1 VGRQNQYYA
10 EASWQMPVGDWT
22 VTTGANYRFE
32 DLNSRGVTAGGSAVI
47 GIDDYT
53 YQVPAVF
60 VQAYRSFF
68 NDTLE
73 VNGSIRHDQHN
84 VFGGITSP
92 RFNALYHHTPQVS
105 SRLSLGTGF
114 RAPTSFFEQDHG
126 ILDTI
131 RIDRQIKDPEVS
143 SNLSYALSYAGDRLA
158 VTSSYNYNS
167 IKNFAILNPGGTDP
181 VTGDPITLFTSAKD
195 SVTVQGLDLNLSNL
209 LTPALTVIAAAEV
222 FDYRFPAGTLVFA
235 RPKAKAYFGFDYE
248 QNGLDLSAKLVWTG
262 PMDLRKFHDDGTGQ
276 QNRFNLDGT
285 PKSDTSPNFVTLDMR
300 AEYATSKKFAFYA
313 GIDNALDYKQ
323 TDKESFLFVVG
334 DGAPDV
340 VHLWGPNR
348 GRYVYA
354 GVKLSF

>member
-1 VGRQNQYYA
+1 
-10 EASWQMPVGDWT
+10 M
-22 VTTGANYRFE
+22 
-32 DLNSRGVTAGGSAVI
+32 
-47 GIDDYT
+47 
-53 YQVPAVF
+53 
-60 VQAYRSFF
+60 
-68 NDTLE
+68 
-73 VNGSIRHDQHN
+73 
-84 VFGGITSP
+84 
-92 RFNALYHHTPQVS
+92 
-105 SRLSLGTGF
+105 
-114 RAPTSFFEQDHG
+114 
-126 ILDTI
+126 
-131 RIDRQIKDPEVS
+131 
-143 SNLSYALSYAGDRLA
+143 
-158 VTSSYNYNS
+158 TSSYNYNS

-181 VTGDPITLFTSAKD
+181 VTWDPITLFTSAKD
-195 SVTVQGLDLNLSNL
+195 AVTVQGLDVNLSYL
-209 LTPALTVIAAAEV
+209 LTPALTVMAAAEV
-222 FDYRFPAGTLVFA
+222 IDYRFPAGTLVFA

-323 TDKESFLFVVG
+323 TDKESFLFVDG